1 MSRDLLTANGGSK
14 RYTSADSAVTGIKG
28 KAFRVSANAV
38 IGAMAGTRR
47 DSLGITSAID
57 FLTEFNISAVT
68 LDAGDLYIAAF
79 ENGFDD
85 IITGFT
91 VTSGTIIVYS

>member
-1 MSRDLLTANGGSK
+1 MARDLITANGGSK
-14 RYTSADSAVTGIKG
+14 RYTSADGAVTGIKG
-28 KAFRVSANAV
+28 KAFRVSSAAT
-38 IGAMAGTRR
+38 ISAMAGTRR
-47 DSLGITSAID
+47 DSTGATSAIN
-57 FLTEFNISAVT
+57 FLTEFNITGAT

-91 VTSGTIIVYS
+91 VGGGIIIVYS